1 MTQRWR
7 EEVGWAVL
15 CAPWHTD
22 NHGPARSGLPAL
34 PARTEALLHFSLA
47 HLTLCAGRRI
57 VPIDCRTEFVEQK
70 NLMSLPLRVLMVED
84 SPDDATLIAAELR
97 RGGLDPVFERVET
110 TDSLH
115 AALDRHN
122 WELIVCDYSMP
133 ELTGPIALA
142 LFRQSGLDIPFISVS
157 GTVGEETVAEMM
169 KAGAHDYVMKS
180 NLTRLV
186 PAVKRELRAAQE
198 RRDRRRAEAISA
210 NLASIVQS
218 CDDAIIGKT
227 LDGTVVSWNAGAEHL
242 YGYGADEMIGRSISL
257 LIPSYR
263 PEELPEIFDA
273 IRRGEGVDGLETVR
287 IRKDGKPVEVS
298 LTISPIRD
306 PTGQVVGAST
316 VARDIT
322 RRKQEENERLGLIH
336 DLTAALSHVYP

>member
-1 MTQRWR
+1 MMGLGN
-7 EEVGWAVL
+7 EAKPLE
-15 CAPWHTD
+15 D
-22 NHGPARSGLPAL
+22 NDFMRG
-34 PARTEALLHFSLA
+34 
-47 HLTLCAGRRI
+47 
-57 VPIDCRTEFVEQK
+57 
-70 NLMSLPLRVLMVED
+70 PLRVLIVED
-84 SPDDATLIAAELR
+84 SVDDTLLIAAELQ
-97 RGGLDPVFERVET
+97 RGGLDPVFERAET
-110 TDSLH
+110 AASLQ
-115 AALDRHN
+115 AALDVRE
-122 WELIVCDYSMP
+122 WDLIICDYSMP
-133 ELTGPIALA
+133 QLTGPLALA
-142 LFRQSGLDIPFISVS
+142 IFCQKGLDIPFISVS
-157 GTVGEETVAEMM
+157 GTVGEETMAEMM

-210 NLASIVQS
+210 YLASIVQS

-227 LDGTVVSWNAGAEHL
+227 LDGTVVSWEAGAEHL

-273 IRRGEGVDGLETVR
+273 IKRGEGVDGLETVR
-287 IRKDGKPVEVS
+287 IRKDGKPVKVS

-306 PTGQVVGAST
+306 ATGQVVGAST

-336 DLTAALSHVYP
+336 DLTAALSHVHT